1 MKLASIIWVAL
12 IFGGQPAIAQVESPA
27 VPKAPGVI
35 EHGGAPL
42 DANSTSTLAAPS
54 EPSLQSSDHL
64 PSKQLSEIA
73 NHTFKEE
80 VGDTRSAK
88 DAALYRSISPSV
100 VKIVTKDS
108 LGSGSLISSDG
119 FILTNWHVVEGAT
132 DVYVV
137 FKPTTEGAEPTKDE
151 IRLGRVVKL
160 NPIADLALVK
170 VAEVPTGRRAIRIG
184 DGSDISIGIDAHA
197 IGHPNGEAWTYTK
210 GVISQYRIGF
220 EWTIGTERHKA
231 DVVQTQTP
239 INPGDS
245 GGPLLDDN
253 GTLIGV
259 NTMTTTG
266 AQGLNFAVSADEA
279 KRFIGRPNQAG
290 ERPEVAKQTC
300 ETKETARF
308 RNIENNAR
316 VISYDTR
323 CTGKADAVYTVPDN
337 KAEAVTLTKD
347 RNGDGRVDLMYF
359 DFKHQG
365 KWDLSFWDETFGGHW
380 TLVGFHP
387 DGKIT
392 PTQYEGYET
401 YQRRVASR

>member
-1 MKLASIIWVAL
+1 
-12 IFGGQPAIAQVESPA
+12 
-27 VPKAPGVI
+27 
-35 EHGGAPL
+35 
-42 DANSTSTLAAPS
+42 
-54 EPSLQSSDHL
+54 LQSSDDL
-64 PSKQLSEIA
+64 SLKQLSEIA
-73 NHTFKEE
+73 NHAFKDEA
-80 VGDTRSAK
+80 GGTRSAK

-108 LGSGSLISSDG
+108 LGSGSLISPDG
-119 FILTNWHVVEGAT
+119 FILTNWHVVEGAS

-137 FKPTTEGAEPTKDE
+137 FKPTTEGAEPTRDE
-151 IRLGRVVKL
+151 IRLGHVVKL
-160 NPIADLALVK
+160 NPVVDLALVK
-170 VAEVPTGRRAIRIG
+170 VAEVPRGRAAIRIG
-184 DGSDISIGIDAHA
+184 DGSDISVGIDVHA
-197 IGHPNGEAWTYTK
+197 IGHPKGEAWTYTK

-220 EWTIGTERHKA
+220 EWTIGTEKHKA

-239 INPGDS
+239 INPGNS

-253 GTLIGV
+253 GALIGV

-266 AQGLNFAVSADEA
+266 AQGLNFAVSADEV
-279 KRFIGRPNQAG
+279 KKFIGRQNQAG
-290 ERPEVAKQTC
+290 ERPDVARQTC
-300 ETKETARF
+300 ETKEVARF
-308 RNIENNAR
+308 RNRENNAS

-323 CTGKADAVYTVPDN
+323 CTGKADAFYTTPDN

-347 RNGDGRVDLMYF
+347 RNGDGRVDVMYF

-365 KWDLSFWDETFGGHW
+365 KWDLSFWDESFSGHW

-401 YQRRVASR
+401 YQRRMASR